1 MERINFTADQVGN
14 LDLPGVRTMV
24 DRLASEGETIS
35 PERLVDRCLEMLGG
49 YQMGEETQAKML
61 AHAQK
66 QGELRT
72 TTEEF
77 SRGVAQL
84 LQLIVATPEYLYA

>member
-14 LDLPGVRTMV
+14 LDLPGVRTLV

-49 YQMGEETQAKML
+49 YQMGEET
-61 AHAQK
+61 
-66 QGELRT
+66 
-72 TTEEF
+72 
-77 SRGVAQL
+77 
-84 LQLIVATPEYLYA
+84 